1 MLARA
6 VQSYLAVRRAAG
18 YALQK
23 VELSL
28 RSFAA
33 DSDRK
38 GRRYV
43 TAKAAIEWARQS
55 PSPNQRAR
63 RLGHVRRFAIYLH
76 AEDAR
81 HEIPPEVFGKERR
94 PRPTPY
100 ILSDE
105 EICRIIQLAAESGY
119 RTLRRQTYSTFFALL
134 ACTGL
139 RVSEA
144 INLKYDNIT
153 PDGLIIRATKFRKN
167 RLVPLHPTA
176 RTGLERYLKL
186 RRPYAPFDDHVFISL
201 RRKPLLIRDVETAF
215 QTMIEK
221 MNLPR
226 GRGRRWPTPHSL
238 RHAFAVRALK
248 NCPDGRDRIT
258 QHMLMLS
265 TYLGHCKVE
274 LTYWYLEAVP
284 DLMRSIAERCES
296 YVTGGRRS

>member
-18 YALQK
+18 YALK
-23 VELSL
+23 AAELSL

-76 AEDAR
+76 AEDAG
-81 HEIPPEVFGKERR
+81 HEIPPEALGKSTGDAQ
-94 PRPTPY
+94 PLTLSPTNR
-100 ILSDE
+100 S
-105 EICRIIQLAAESGY
+105 AGSSNS
-119 RTLRRQTYSTFFALL
+119 RQNRGIAHCADKLTVRFSRCWPA
-134 ACTGL
+134 TGL

-144 INLKYDNIT
+144 INLKYDDIT

-167 RLVPLHPTA
+167 RLVPLHPTD

-186 RRPYAPFDDHVFISL
+186 RRPYAPFDDHVFICL
-201 RRKPLLIRDVETAF
+201 RRKPLLIRDVET
-215 QTMIEK
+215 IP
-221 MNLPR
+221 N
-226 GRGRRWPTPHSL
+226 
-238 RHAFAVRALK
+238 
-248 NCPDGRDRIT
+248 RD
-258 QHMLMLS
+258 
-265 TYLGHCKVE
+265 
-274 LTYWYLEAVP
+274 
-284 DLMRSIAERCES
+284 
-296 YVTGGRRS
+296 